1 MEHVVLRYVTY
12 AAAIFVVSFVGGW
25 IPLLRRW
32 SDQEHHFLISL
43 SAGIILGVVFFDL
56 LPEAIGTT
64 RHFTTAVLVGFVL
77 LLALE
82 KFILIHAHETEE
94 LADRRMG
101 FTAFAGIAL
110 HAFLDGVAL
119 GSSVMLPALGPVVF
133 WAIVAHKIPET
144 FSLSS
149 ILLYFGFARRHVL
162 LLVLAL
168 SLVTPLGGALAL
180 LALRHASPAL
190 LGQAIGVAAGM
201 FLFIATSDLLPHA
214 HAHHEGRFRNLLAVL
229 LGLLVSALIHQSH
242 HH

>member
-1 MEHVVLRYVTY
+1 LEHAALRYMSY
-12 AAAIFVVSFVGGW
+12 AAAIFAVSFVAGW

-32 SDQEHHFLISL
+32 SEREHHFLISL

-56 LPEAIGTT
+56 LPEAMGTT
-64 RHFTTAVLVGFVL
+64 RYFSTAVLVGFVL
-77 LLALE
+77 LLVLE
-82 KFILIHAHETEE
+82 KFVLIHPHETEA
-94 LADRRMG
+94 LADKRVG
-101 FTAFAGIAL
+101 FAAYAGISL

-119 GSSVMLPALGPVVF
+119 GSSVMLPTLGPVVF
-133 WAIVAHKIPET
+133 WAIVAHKMPET

-149 ILLYFGFARRHVL
+149 ILLYFGFSRRNVL

-180 LALRHASPAL
+180 LLLRNASPAL
-190 LGQAIGVAAGM
+190 LAQAIGVAAGM

-214 HAHHEGRFRNLLAVL
+214 HAHHEGRFHNLLAVL
-229 LGLLVSALIHQSH
+229 LGLAASALIHQGH